1 MNTAQAMS
9 PAAEQPFAGGL
20 DPWAGQAQQQQLAQQ
35 QLAQQQQQQQ
45 QQPPP
50 MYNPTTTTT
59 PGPFLPAF
67 SPGFAPLTQ
76 TMTGREFNIAQG
88 STSQGQGSPLGAAPG
103 DLEAGPPGQPS
114 LEQLWGAVTAIQQQV
129 TQSQLQLATL
139 LAALSAPPGAPPGV
153 QAMPVQP
160 VTGAPPGG
168 GWQQQ
173 PVPNGPPGRRWP
185 TQERRI
191 CKENS

>member
-1 MNTAQAMS
+1 
-9 PAAEQPFAGGL
+9 
-20 DPWAGQAQQQQLAQQ
+20 
-35 QLAQQQQQQQ
+35 
-45 QQPPP
+45 
-50 MYNPTTTTT
+50 MYNPTATTTS
-59 PGPFLPAF
+59 GPFLHAF
-67 SPGFAPLTQ
+67 SPGLAPLTQ
-76 TMTGREFNIAQG
+76 EIGREFNIAQG
-88 STSQGQGSPLGAAPG
+88 STSQGQGSPLGVAAG

-114 LEQLWGAVTAIQQQV
+114 FEQLWEAVTAIQHQV

-139 LAALSAPPGAPPGV
+139 LAARSAPPGAPPGV

-185 TQERRI
+185 TQEPR
-191 CKENS
+191 NLQG